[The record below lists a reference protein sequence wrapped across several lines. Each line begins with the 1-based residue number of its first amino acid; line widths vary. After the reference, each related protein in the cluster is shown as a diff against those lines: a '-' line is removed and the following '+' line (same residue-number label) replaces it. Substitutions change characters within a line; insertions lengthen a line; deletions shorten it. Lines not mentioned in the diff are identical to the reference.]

1 MKLHVH
7 VINKVE
13 SATDVYLRPAGR
25 YVFTPV
31 CLFVY
36 LSPGYKK
43 ILDQFSWK
51 LVEGLA
57 TYQGPIKFLLNLV
70 EQWMENV

>member
-7 VINKVE
+7 VINKVPQMFT
-13 SATDVYLRPAGR
+13 SARQDVMFSPL
-25 YVFTPV
+25 FV